1 MANARFE
8 INARQKAL
16 EETQS
21 EIERL
26 LKQTDVSNEET
37 IATLEKEKKRQEE
50 IKKMKEKYE

>member
-1 MANARFE
+1 LANARSE

-37 IATLEKEKKRQEE
+37 IAALEKEKKRQEE
-50 IKKMKEKYE
+50 IK